1 VRMRRPAWYWH
12 AGKVLFEKQ
21 VMWGWL

>member
-1 VRMRRPAWYWH
+1 VRVRRPSRLWH